1 MTTASDTAARTTVD
15 AATPSLRPLSYSAP
29 LDGLRAI
36 AVLAVFVFHNNESR
50 LPGGFLGVD
59 LFFVLSG
66 YLITRLLIVENEGSG
81 TVDLAAFWA
90 RRFRR
95 LLPASLSVLV
105 TVTLYV
111 SVYGSPTEL
120 LARRGDV
127 LWSLFYVANWRFIIT
142 DADYFS
148 SDAETSPLR
157 HMWSL
162 AVEEQFYFVWPLLV
176 ALILLLTWRWAG
188 LRVLLAVTVV
198 LAVLSAVRMGL
209 LYDAFSPSRAYFGTD
224 ARIHQMLVGAA
235 IGMLQARGV
244 LRLVRWPALVQ
255 GVMLGAVI
263 AAMFLVAGSDR
274 LYYGLGSFIFALIV
288 GILIASLVDRPDSTV
303 GRGLTWSPIKGLG
316 GISYAF
322 YLWHWPI
329 IIWIAY
335 PVGADFAERR
345 LVDAIRFGLVLLL
358 AAASLRFLEDPVRR
372 GRLPFVG
379 SHSWRSIGAAAVAMA
394 VVGWLAVT
402 MLTPGLDD
410 AVAVAA
416 TDQSVEYCPDQPAP
430 CVVSD
435 AGGDAP
441 VVVTMG
447 DSTSQHLT
455 PALVELAEQKK
466 FTLIQSGL
474 GGCSLDDRA
483 LAGGSGDNR
492 FRPIDKRCRDALRA
506 DHGSGH
512 CSRS

>member
-1 MTTASDTAARTTVD
+1 MTTDSHIVAGPNADASAA
-15 AATPSLRPLSYSAP
+15 SLRRLSYSAP

-66 YLITRLLIVENEGSG
+66 YLITRLLIVENERSG
-81 TVDLAAFWA
+81 TVDLTAFWA

-105 TVTLYV
+105 AVTLYV
-111 SVYGSPTEL
+111 SVWGSPTEL

-142 DADYFS
+142 DSDYFS

-176 ALILLLTWRWAG
+176 ALVLLLTWRWAG

-198 LAVLSAVRMGL
+198 LAVLSAVRMAL

-224 ARIHQMLVGAA
+224 ARIHQMLIGAA
-235 IGMLQARGV
+235 FGMLQARGV
-244 LRLVRWPALVQ
+244 LRLVRRPALVQ
-255 GVMLGAVI
+255 GVMLGAVVV
-263 AAMFLVAGSDR
+263 AMFRVAGSDR
-274 LYYGLGSFIFALIV
+274 LYYGLGSFVFALIV

-303 GRGLTWSPIKGLG
+303 GRVLTWSPIKGLG
-316 GISYAF
+316 SISYAF

-345 LVDAIRFGLVLLL
+345 IVDAMRCDSVWCSCWPRRRCVSSRIPCDADGCRSSAPTLGVRSVLPP
-358 AAASLRFLEDPVRR
+358 LR
-372 GRLPFVG
+372 
-379 SHSWRSIGAAAVAMA
+379 W
-394 VVGWLAVT
+394 
-402 MLTPGLDD
+402 
-410 AVAVAA
+410 
-416 TDQSVEYCPDQPAP
+416 QS
-430 CVVSD
+430 SD
-435 AGGDAP
+435 G
-441 VVVTMG
+441 
-447 DSTSQHLT
+447 
-455 PALVELAEQKK
+455 
-466 FTLIQSGL
+466 
-474 GGCSLDDRA
+474 
-483 LAGGSGDNR
+483 
-492 FRPIDKRCRDALRA
+492 
-506 DHGSGH
+506 
-512 CSRS
+512 